1 MVLSMVDPGEDV
13 TLIDIE
19 GGKGIRTKL
28 HSMGLLPGVTIRVL
42 NQSGYGPVMIAVKD
56 SRLAIGHGMAGK
68 IIVE

>member
-42 NQSGYGPVMIAVKD
+42 NQSGYGPVIIAVKD

>member
-1 MVLSMVDPGEDV
+1 MLLSSVNPGENV

>member
-1 MVLSMVDPGEDV
+1 MLLSSVNPGENV

-42 NQSGYGPVMIAVKD
+42 NQSGYGPVIIAVKD